1 MDHLFELYRPDLRN
15 PVVLTAFAGWN
26 DAAEVATGALTY
38 LMRQWNAEP
47 CAEIDPEDFFVFT
60 DTRPQVRIVD
70 NGQRRIS
77 WPQNQFY
84 HARPPGSDRDV
95 LFLVGTEPQLKW
107 RTFTALILDYVVAH
121 RARLLISLGGL
132 LAEVLHSRPAVLTGS
147 VADPALTRR
156 ASRLGLHRS
165 RYEGPTGIV
174 GVLGT
179 ACRDRGIASGSL
191 WGNVPHYISALSN
204 PPVMSALVNG
214 VSDLLD
220 IAVDATELERGT
232 IRFNAEVARAIEG
245 DKDVRAYIHQL
256 EGRNRPASDE
266 SSESSDLPGGSTELP
281 NASELVRDLDDFF
294 RRGGQPPSD
303 AANG

>member
-26 DAAEVATGALTY
+26 DAAEVATGALRY

-60 DTRPQVRIVD
+60 ETRPQVRIVD

-77 WPQNQFY
+77 WPQNHFY

-107 RTFTALILDYVVAH
+107 RTFTGLILDYVVAH
-121 RARLLISLGGL
+121 RSRLLISLGGL
-132 LAEVLHSRPAVLTGS
+132 LAEVLHNRPAVLTGS
-147 VADPALTRR
+147 VADPELTRR

-179 ACRDRGIASGSL
+179 ACRDRGIASGSI
-191 WGNVPHYISALSN
+191 WGNVPHYISSISN
-204 PPVMSALVNG
+204 PPVIDRKSV
-214 VSDLLD
+214 V
-220 IAVDATELERGT
+220 
-232 IRFNAEVARAIEG
+232 
-245 DKDVRAYIHQL
+245 
-256 EGRNRPASDE
+256 
-266 SSESSDLPGGSTELP
+266 
-281 NASELVRDLDDFF
+281 
-294 RRGGQPPSD
+294 
-303 AANG
+303 